1 MEERGLR
8 VARTDGA
15 FFSKLSTT
23 ISKLLIPTKIGI
35 NGMLITIK
43 RNSVLKN
50 YETYTKNEE
59 KEKEEALQKKYEDA
73 FILYLESIDKY
84 VMDSIYKKVKS
95 RTATAFE
102 EDALSRYYTVIHL
115 KDTQYL
121 EYKYR
126 KQKYLLDLDYL
137 TLKDDNKTKIIQR
150 YNPFYVSKMEGIY
163 KGILKNYSIQL
174 ADKITYSLI
183 DKDSIY
189 EGIFNTLEDYAENV
203 LPIKIELEGKEK
215 FEDIL
220 EEFDKFNTFLVGKL
234 DAKDQI
240 EKRMY
245 LLAISRKLF
254 THSLPLVVAEQCYEK
269 LIKETR
275 HALISS
281 KNDKKKEKTYELL
294 ISLIE
299 EYNTRLLSTKIYW
312 EVPAEKEA
320 YKKFWDAYTA
330 IDKETKEGQVKKEVL
345 FIKSELRKIED
356 NVQNKHIIRFYKDK
370 LTEYGAIRKIKNS
383 YSVGK
388 KYVKKVVKVW
398 EI

>member
-8 VARTDGA
+8 VAKTDGA
-15 FFSKLSTT
+15 FFSKISTT

-59 KEKEEALQKKYEDA
+59 QEKEEALQKKYEDA

-84 VMDSIYKKVKS
+84 VMDSIYKKVRS
-95 RTATAFE
+95 RTATQFE
-102 EDALSRYYTVIHL
+102 EEALSKYYTVIHL
-115 KDTQYL
+115 KETQYL

-126 KQKYLLDLDYL
+126 KQKYLLDLDYIS
-137 TLKDDNKTKIIQR
+137 LKNDNKGKLLSR

-174 ADKITYSLI
+174 ADKISSTII

-189 EGIFNTLEDYAENV
+189 DSIFDTLEDYIANV
-203 LPIKIELEGKEK
+203 LPIKIEIEGKEK
-215 FEDIL
+215 YEDIL
-220 EEFDKFNTFLVGKL
+220 DGYDKFNTFLVGKL
-234 DAKDQI
+234 DTRDKI

-269 LIKETR
+269 LIKEAR
-275 HALISS
+275 HLIISS
-281 KNDKKKEKTYELL
+281 KDKKKQRAYGML
-294 ISLIE
+294 ITLIE
-299 EYNTRLLSTKIYW
+299 DYNIRLLSTKIYW
-312 EVPAEKEA
+312 EVPAQREE
-320 YKKFWDAYTA
+320 YKKFWEEYKS
-330 IDKETKEGQVKKEVL
+330 IDKETESGKIKKEVL
-345 FIKSELRKIED
+345 FIKEELKHIE
-356 NVQNKHIIRFYKDK
+356 NNLQNKHIIRFYKDK
-370 LTEYGAIRKIKNS
+370 LVEYGEIRKLKNT
-383 YSVGK
+383 YSKGK
-388 KYVKKVVKVW
+388 KYTKRKVVV
-398 EI
+398 

>member
-35 NGMLITIK
+35 NGMLINMK
-43 RNSVLKN
+43 RSSVLKN
-50 YETYTKNEE
+50 YEIYTKNEDQT
-59 KEKEEALQKKYEDA
+59 KEESLQKKYEDS
-73 FILYLESIDKY
+73 FVLYLESIDKY

-102 EDALSRYYTVIHL
+102 EEALSKYYTVIHL

-137 TLKDDNKTKIIQR
+137 GLKNDNKAKILTR

-174 ADKITYSLI
+174 ADKISANII
-183 DKDSIY
+183 DKDAIYDSI
-189 EGIFNTLEDYAENV
+189 FSTLEDYTANV
-203 LPIKIELEGKEK
+203 LPIKIELDGKEK
-215 FEDIL
+215 YKDIL
-220 EEFDKFNTFLVGKL
+220 DEYDKFNSFLVGKL
-234 DAKDQI
+234 DGRDQV
-240 EKRMY
+240 EKKMY

-254 THSLPLVVAEQCYEK
+254 THSLPLVVAEQCYDK
-269 LIKETR
+269 LIRETR
-275 HALISS
+275 HLIISS
-281 KNDKKKEKTYELL
+281 KTDKKKEKVYEML
-294 ISLIE
+294 ITLIE
-299 EYNTRLLSTKIYW
+299 DYNVRILSTKIYW
-312 EVPAEKEA
+312 EVPADKEL
-320 YKKFWDAYTA
+320 YKAFWDKYKA
-330 IDKETKEGQVKKEVL
+330 IDKNTKEGKIQKEVL
-345 FIKSELRKIED
+345 FIKDELKKLEN

-370 LTEYGAIRKIKNS
+370 LLEYGAMKKLANKYSKGKS
-383 YSVGK
+383 YTK
-388 KYVKKVVKVW
+388 KKVAV
-398 EI
+398 

>member
-35 NGMLITIK
+35 NGMLINMK
-43 RNSVLKN
+43 RSSVLKN
-50 YETYTKNEE
+50 YEIYTKNEDQT
-59 KEKEEALQKKYEDA
+59 KEESLQKKYEDS
-73 FILYLESIDKY
+73 FVLYLESIDKY

-102 EDALSRYYTVIHL
+102 EEALSKYYTVIHL

-137 TLKDDNKTKIIQR
+137 GLKNDNKAKILTR

-174 ADKITYSLI
+174 ADKISASII
-183 DKDSIY
+183 DKDAIYDSI
-189 EGIFNTLEDYAENV
+189 FSTLEDYTANV
-203 LPIKIELEGKEK
+203 LPIKIELDGKEK
-215 FEDIL
+215 YKDIL
-220 EEFDKFNTFLVGKL
+220 DEYDKFNSFLVGKL
-234 DAKDQI
+234 DGRDQV
-240 EKRMY
+240 EKKMY

-254 THSLPLVVAEQCYEK
+254 THSLPLVVAEQCYDK
-269 LIKETR
+269 LIRETR
-275 HALISS
+275 HLIISS
-281 KNDKKKEKTYELL
+281 KTDKKKEKVYEML
-294 ISLIE
+294 ITLIE
-299 EYNTRLLSTKIYW
+299 DYNVRILSTKIYW
-312 EVPAEKEA
+312 EVPADKEL
-320 YKKFWDAYTA
+320 YKAFWDKYKA
-330 IDKETKEGQVKKEVL
+330 IDKNTKEGKIQKEVL
-345 FIKSELRKIED
+345 FIKDELKKLEN

-370 LTEYGAIRKIKNS
+370 LLEYGAMKKLANKYSKGKS
-383 YSVGK
+383 YTK
-388 KYVKKVVKVW
+388 KKVAV
-398 EI
+398 